1 MTLRL
6 LLIIGIGGFLGTIA
20 RYLSQQLVYRF
31 YPATFPMGTLAVN
44 VTGCLLIGIIY
55 VLSEKGNLLTPEW
68 RLFLTTGLCG
78 GFTTFSTFSYESVQL
93 LNDGEYSSLGI
104 YVIAS
109 VVLGILATI
118 IGIWLTKTILA

>member
-6 LLIIGIGGFLGTIA
+6 LLLIGIGGFIGTVA

-31 YPATFPMGTLAVN
+31 YPATFPAGTLAVN
-44 VTGCLLIGIIY
+44 VIGCLLIGIIY
-55 VLSEKGNLLTPEW
+55 SFSEKGNLLTPEW

-93 LNDGEYSSLGI
+93 INDGEYA
-104 YVIAS
+104 YVAVYAIAS
-109 VVLGILATI
+109 VVLGILATLF
-118 IGIWLTKTILA
+118 GIWITKTIIA

>member
-6 LLIIGIGGFLGTIA
+6 ILLIGIGGFIGTIA

-31 YPATFPMGTLAVN
+31 YPATFPLGTLAVN
-44 VTGCLLIGIIY
+44 VICCLLIGMIY
-55 VLSEKGNLLTPEW
+55 VLSEKGNLLSPEW
-68 RLFLTTGLCG
+68 RLFLTTGICG

-93 LNDGEYSSLGI
+93 LNDGEYSSLSM

-118 IGIWLTKTILA
+118 FGIWITKTIL

>member
-6 LLIIGIGGFLGTIA
+6 ILLIGIGGFIGTIA

-44 VTGCLLIGIIY
+44 VIGCLLIGMIY
-55 VLSEKGNLLTPEW
+55 VLSEKGNLLSPEW
-68 RLFLTTGLCG
+68 RLFLTTGICG

-93 LNDGEYSSLGI
+93 LNDGEYSSLSM
-104 YVIAS
+104 YVVTS

-118 IGIWLTKTILA
+118 FGIWLTKTIL